1 MSFYILEKEDQLPHL
16 PHFDKCFVHVI
27 TNNDNYHPAISDVS
41 LIYVKPFND
50 KGYIFC
56 INHNES
62 LGLKWQSIRKLLS
75 EKEVYALDAKYTKYF
90 LSGNIN
96 DVTFNYIDKHGIKPD
111 LSSCQPNIISNIYTK
126 YGDIKNVNTL
136 IPISKHY
143 EYCENIY
150 DLLQNYMIKN
160 NEYLYKLTTVF
171 FKIEKEGIK
180 LDKEC
185 FIRYHKD
192 HNTPQFSVSKGKTY
206 THYNL
211 YTLTGRPSN
220 SFNSINYAALNK
232 ENGERTCYIPNN
244 DVYLEFDFNGY
255 HPRLLGTLTGYEFDK
270 ETNVY
275 AQIAEILQTED
286 ISKVKETTFQNLYGG
301 IRYELQQRPFFKNV
315 HMFTDNLWD
324 EIQYGGS
331 ITTPS
336 GKTFRLKDIDNPN
349 PQKILNY
356 LIQNFETSQ
365 NVEQLFNL
373 FNDFRVLKSRIVLYT
388 YDSILIDAVKS
399 EIPQIKE
406 IISKFKYPTKVKIG
420 NNYNELI

>member
-1 MSFYILEKEDQLPHL
+1 MFYIVEKEDQLPHL

-41 LIYVKPFND
+41 LIYVKPFDD

-96 DVTFNYIDKHGIKPD
+96 DVTFNYIDKHGAKPD

-150 DLLQNYMIKN
+150 DLLQNYMVKN

-185 FIRYHKD
+185 FIRYYKD

-232 ENGERTCYIPNN
+232 ENGERTCFIPNN

-406 IISKFKYPTKVKIG
+406 IISKFKYPTQVKIG
-420 NNYNELI
+420 NNSNELI

>member
-1 MSFYILEKEDQLPHL
+1 MFYILEKEDQLPHL
-16 PHFDKCFVHVI
+16 PHFNECFVHVI
-27 TNNDNYHPAISDVS
+27 TNNDNYHPAISEVS
-41 LIYVKPFND
+41 LIYVKPFDD

-56 INHNES
+56 INHTES
-62 LGLKWQSIRKLLS
+62 LGLKWQSLKKFLS
-75 EKEVYALDAKYTKYF
+75 EKELYVIDAKHTKYF
-90 LSGNIN
+90 LGGKIN
-96 DVTFNYIDKHGIKPD
+96 DITFNYIDKHGIKPD
-111 LSSCQPNIISNIYTK
+111 LSSCIPNINSDFYTRYGEVKNI
-126 YGDIKNVNTL
+126 NTL

-143 EYCENIY
+143 EYCENLY
-150 DLLQNYMIKN
+150 ELLQNYMIKN
-160 NEYLYKLTTVF
+160 TEYSHKLTTVF
-171 FKIEKEGIK
+171 FKIEKEGIR

-185 FIRYHKD
+185 FIKYHKD
-192 HNTPQFSVSKGKTY
+192 HNTPQFSISKGRAY
-206 THYNL
+206 TQYNL

-220 SFNSINYAALNK
+220 SFNNINYAALNK

-270 ETNVY
+270 EINVY
-275 AQIAEILQTED
+275 TQIAEILQTED
-286 ISKVKETTFQNLYGG
+286 IPKVKETTFQNLYGG
-301 IRYELQQRPFFKNV
+301 IRYELQQRPFFRNV
-315 HMFTDNLWD
+315 HMLTDNLWD

-331 ITTPS
+331 ITAPS
-336 GKTFRLKDIDNPN
+336 GKIFRLKDIENPN

-388 YDSILIDAVKS
+388 YDSILIDAVKD
-399 EIPQIKE
+399 EIPQIKD

-420 NNYNELI
+420 NNYNELT

>member
-1 MSFYILEKEDQLPHL
+1 MFYIIEKEDQLPHL

-41 LIYVKPFND
+41 LIYVKPFDD

-96 DVTFNYIDKHGIKPD
+96 DVTFNYIDKHGAKPD

-150 DLLQNYMIKN
+150 DLLQNYMVKN

-185 FIRYHKD
+185 FIRYYKD

>member
-1 MSFYILEKEDQLPHL
+1 MFYILEKEDQLPHL
-16 PHFDKCFVHVI
+16 PHFDECFVHVI
-27 TNNDNYHPAISDVS
+27 TNNDNYHPAISEVS
-41 LIYVKPFND
+41 LIYVKPFDD

-56 INHNES
+56 INHTES
-62 LGLKWQSIRKLLS
+62 LGLKWQSLKKFLS
-75 EKEVYALDAKYTKYF
+75 EKELYAIDAKHTKYF
-90 LSGNIN
+90 LGGKIN
-96 DVTFNYIDKHGIKPD
+96 DITFNYIYKHGTKPD
-111 LSSCQPNIISNIYTK
+111 LSSCLPNINSDFYTRYGELKNI
-126 YGDIKNVNTL
+126 NTL

-143 EYCENIY
+143 EYCENLY
-150 DLLQNYMIKN
+150 ELLQNYMIKN
-160 NEYLYKLTTVF
+160 TEYSHKLTTVF
-171 FKIEKEGIK
+171 FKIEKEGIR

-185 FIRYHKD
+185 FIKYHKD
-192 HNTPQFSVSKGKTY
+192 HNTPQFSISKGRAY
-206 THYNL
+206 TQYNL

-220 SFNSINYAALNK
+220 SFNNINYAALNK

-244 DVYLEFDFNGY
+244 DIYLEFDFNGY

-270 ETNVY
+270 EINVY

-286 ISKVKETTFQNLYGG
+286 IPKVKETTFQNLYGG
-301 IRYELQQRPFFKNV
+301 IRYELQQRPFFNNV

-331 ITTPS
+331 ITAPS
-336 GKTFRLKDIDNPN
+336 GKIFRLKDIENPN

-388 YDSILIDAVKS
+388 YDSILIDAVKD
-399 EIPQIKE
+399 EILQIKE

-420 NNYNELI
+420 NNYNELT